1 MQLFTLWL
9 MMLTT
14 AAARVPVEEFL
25 EGICHM
31 LYLTMASQKQSI
43 KKIPLF
49 VCSYDIR
56 YKIKISAFLSN
67 LYASNLFFSQS
78 IENMF
83 ITRLRSWRD
92 CKPTRNKVSA
102 LLVPSIPT
110 PVFSLRILTLP
121 ETGISLET
129 LQAFHCLRVS
139 APSPCEKTRKTERRS
154 SLPFFQET

>member
-78 IENMF
+78 IENTF
-83 ITRLRSWRD
+83 ITNSSW
-92 CKPTRNKVSA
+92 
-102 LLVPSIPT
+102 LLAPSIPT